1 MVVDEG
7 FVNECDVSGVVGQVV
22 EVGGGPGAE
31 ASDRDEKDDEELLE
45 DVLVTDVN
53 AMCLAGLE
61 LGENTAKKIQ
71 ECMMSPHISTLAS
84 AHGKTQ

>member
-1 MVVDEG
+1 MVVNEG

-31 ASDRDEKDDEELLE
+31 ASDRDEEDDEELFE

-53 AMCLAGLE
+53 AVCFAGLE
-61 LGENTAKKIQ
+61 LGENTAKKHTRVHSVSIL
-71 ECMMSPHISTLAS
+71 S
-84 AHGKTQ
+84 

>member
-1 MVVDEG
+1 MVVDEC

-31 ASDRDEKDDEELLE
+31 ASDRDEEDDEELLE

-53 AMCLAGLE
+53 AVCFAGLE
-61 LGENTAKKIQ
+61 LGENTAKKK
-71 ECMMSPHISTLAS
+71 TYKS
-84 AHGKTQ
+84 A